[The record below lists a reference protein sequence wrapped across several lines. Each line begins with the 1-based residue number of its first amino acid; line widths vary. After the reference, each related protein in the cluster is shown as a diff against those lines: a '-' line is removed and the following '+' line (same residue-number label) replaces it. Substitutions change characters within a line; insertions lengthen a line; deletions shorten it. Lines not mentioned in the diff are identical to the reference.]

1 MSSNLHFSLITPERT
16 VLSQELESLSC
27 PTPDGQIT
35 ILPHHAPLITEIA
48 TGELIARSV
57 EGESVI
63 FIAGGFLEV
72 KKDGKVI
79 ALADAAEHST
89 EINAQRAEAAKARAE
104 AALKEQHIYD
114 EEYALTSAALERSL
128 GRLNIVRKHSHR
140 KNPLAD
146 QGTFNE

>member
-35 ILPHHAPLITEIA
+35 ILPHHAPLISEIA
-48 TGELIARSV
+48 TGELIARSKD
-57 EGESVI
+57 GESVI

-72 KKDGKVI
+72 KKDGRVI
-79 ALADAAEHST
+79 ALADAAEHSS
-89 EINAQRAEAAKARAE
+89 EIDMKRAEVAKARAE
-104 AALKEQHIYD
+104 EAMKQQHVYD
-114 EEYALTSAALERSL
+114 EEFALTSAALERSL
-128 GRLNIVRKHSHR
+128 GRLTIARKHSHR